1 MSEASQQDCWYYTR
15 EGERMGPVTFAELR
29 IQVEETLLNPRLDMV
44 WTQGMAEWKP
54 AGEIEGLFAKRPPP
68 IPQESL
74 TPPTDPYAPPKLDSV
89 AEMMSRIVDWPGARR
104 RGFLMATILFPLVW
118 QGIVMLSSGSL
129 TQQFWVEIMGII
141 AIGAMFVPVLVAIYF
156 GLMRLVNL
164 GMSRWWYLANFVP
177 ILNIWLGYRCFAC
190 PAGYAYHKKLDGVG
204 VTLAIFYWLLVVL
217 GILAIIVA
225 IAMMLGALDNPEL
238 QQQLFD
244 AFSTARE
251 QATKP

>member
-1 MSEASQQDCWYYTR
+1 
-15 EGERMGPVTFAELR
+15 MGPVTFAELR

-74 TPPTDPYAPPKLDSV
+74 APPTDPYAPPKLDSV
-89 AEMMSRIVDWPGARR
+89 ADMMSRIVDWPGARR

-118 QGIVMLSSGSL
+118 HGIVILSTGFL
-129 TQQFWVEIMGII
+129 TQQFGAEIMGII
-141 AIGAMFVPVLVAIYF
+141 GIGAAFVPLLVGIYF

-177 ILNIWLGYRCFAC
+177 ILNLWVGYRCFAC

-204 VTLAIFYWLLVVL
+204 VVLAILYWLLVVVV
-217 GILAIIVA
+217 ILAIIAAVA
-225 IAMMLGALDNPEL
+225 LMFGALGNPEL
-238 QQQLFD
+238 QEQLLD
-244 AFSTARE
+244 AMRIIRE